1 MSDFDLVKQLRDETG
16 VSVME
21 CKKALD
27 KAENDYELAKQYL
40 TEQGMAKADK
50 KSDRLTKTGYINSFL
65 NENKGAL
72 VELRCETDFVSKH
85 EDFQQLAKDIAEQVV
100 VSGISNK
107 EELLN
112 EKFIKDE
119 KFTVLEAIKNAIA
132 KFGEN
137 MEIGEIVSYEV
148 DNGFVCSY
156 IHTGGRVASLV
167 SFETEDSE
175 GLNDLGVDIAMQVT
189 AMKPKY
195 LSKDDIPSET
205 IEDMKTE
212 YAEGIDTSKPEDIQ
226 NKILEGRLNK
236 KYEEICL
243 LNQKYIK
250 DDSKT
255 ISQLLKESG
264 KDVVIKQYIRLEA

>member
-27 KAENDYELAKQYL
+27 RAENDYELAKQYL

-65 NENKGAL
+65 SENKGAL

-137 MEIGEIVSYEV
+137 IEIGEIVNYEV
-148 DNGFVCSY
+148 DKGFVCAY

-167 SFETEDSE
+167 SFEVEDGE
-175 GLNDLGVDIAMQVT
+175 KLNDLGVDIAMQIT
-189 AMKPKY
+189 AMNPKY
-195 LSKDDIPSET
+195 LSKEDIPSET
-205 IEDMKTE
+205 IEKMKTE
-212 YAEGIDTSKPEDIQ
+212 YSEGIDSSKPEDIQ
-226 NKILEGRLNK
+226 NKIIEGRLNK

-250 DDSKT
+250 DDSIT
-255 ISQLLKESG
+255 ISQLLKKSG
-264 KDVVIKQYIRLEA
+264 KNVVIKQYIRLEV

>member
-27 KAENDYELAKQYL
+27 SANNDYELAKQHL
-40 TEQGMAKADK
+40 IEQGMAKADK

-65 NENKGAL
+65 SGNKGAL
-72 VELRCETDFVSKH
+72 LELRCETDFVSKH
-85 EDFQQLAKDIAEQVV
+85 EDFQQLAKDLAEQVV
-100 VSGISNK
+100 NSGITVK
-107 EELLN
+107 EDLLN
-112 EKFIKDE
+112 EKFSKDE
-119 KFTVLEAIKNAIA
+119 KFTVLEAIKNSIA

-137 MEIGEIVSYEV
+137 MEIGEIVLYEV
-148 DNGFVCSY
+148 ENGFVSSY
-156 IHTGGRVASLV
+156 IHTGGRVATLV
-167 SFETEDSE
+167 SFETQDAS
-175 GLNDLGVDIAMQVT
+175 GLDDLGLDIAMQVA

-195 LSKDDIPSET
+195 LSREDIPADIIDS
-205 IEDMKTE
+205 MKEE
-212 YAEGIDTSKPEDIQ
+212 YSEGIDESKPEDIK
-226 NKILEGRLNK
+226 NKILEGRLTK

-243 LNQKYIK
+243 LDQRFIK

-255 ISQLLKESG
+255 ITQLLKESG

>member
-27 KAENDYELAKQYL
+27 SANNDYELAKQHL
-40 TEQGMAKADK
+40 VEQGMAKADK

-65 NENKGAL
+65 SGNKGAL
-72 VELRCETDFVSKH
+72 LELRCETDFVSKH
-85 EDFQQLAKDIAEQVV
+85 EDFQQLAKDLAEQVV
-100 VSGISNK
+100 NSGITVK
-107 EELLN
+107 EDLLN
-112 EKFIKDE
+112 EKFSKDE
-119 KFTVLEAIKNAIA
+119 KFTVLEAIKNSIA

-137 MEIGEIVSYEV
+137 MEIGEIVLYEV
-148 DNGFVCSY
+148 ENGFVSSY
-156 IHTGGRVASLV
+156 IHTGGRVATLV
-167 SFETEDSE
+167 SFEAQDAS
-175 GLNDLGVDIAMQVT
+175 GLDDLGLDIAMQVA

-195 LSKDDIPSET
+195 LSREDIPADIIDS
-205 IEDMKTE
+205 MKEE
-212 YAEGIDTSKPEDIQ
+212 YSEGIDESKPEDIK
-226 NKILEGRLNK
+226 NKILEGRLTK

-243 LNQKYIK
+243 LDQRFIK

-255 ISQLLKESG
+255 ITQLLKESG

>member
-27 KAENDYELAKQYL
+27 SANNDYELAKQHL
-40 TEQGMAKADK
+40 VEQGMAKADK

-65 NENKGAL
+65 SGNKGAL
-72 VELRCETDFVSKH
+72 LELRCETDFVSKH
-85 EDFQQLAKDIAEQVV
+85 EDFQQLAKDLAEQVV
-100 VSGISNK
+100 NSGIVSK
-107 EELLN
+107 DDLLN
-112 EKFIKDE
+112 EKFSKDE

-137 MEIGEIVSYEV
+137 MEIGEIVLYEV
-148 DNGFVCSY
+148 ENGFVSSY
-156 IHTGGRVASLV
+156 IHTGGRVATLV
-167 SFETEDSE
+167 SFETQDAS
-175 GLNDLGVDIAMQVT
+175 GLDDLGLDIAMQIA
-189 AMKPKY
+189 AMQPKY
-195 LSKDDIPSET
+195 LSREDIPAET
-205 IEDMKTE
+205 IESMKEE
-212 YAEGIDTSKPEDIQ
+212 YSEGIDESKPEDIK
-226 NKILEGRLNK
+226 NKILEGRLAK

-243 LNQKYIK
+243 LDQKFIK

-255 ISQLLKESG
+255 ITQLLKESG